1 MLKFGN
7 KEFRNLEEQVLKNQE
22 DISRVQAGVLIDRK
36 IYNSELPFYTTE
48 ENVGKYYLV
57 SGNNGTYQLY
67 IITKDSS
74 NNIEAT
80 YLSHWPLA
88 IEGPRGP
95 QGEKG
100 PKGDSIIGP
109 RGYKGDQGAPG
120 RGLDSLSGIDAL
132 LYEATYGQHEDMMTM
147 DTSADV
153 QFGVESQTIDLK
165 LKYKVPTDFYT
176 QDRTTELIAASKQE
190 AINTANTA
198 ITVAVGEV
206 SESVDNTLNTF
217 KTDLTTEIRQEV
229 NTSITQCE
237 DQVNQAVQQ
246 VNTTNTNLNNRM
258 DTLEGDINTAL
269 TNVETLSGEVN
280 ATVTDLNQKA
290 ESGYFDGDPGPQG
303 PQGEAGNG
311 IANITFLTSSG
322 EGNTYRIEMTDGTNY
337 DFTAPRGGT
346 GVPGE
351 QGEPGPTGPQGPT
364 GEQGPAG
371 PQGEQG
377 PQGPTGEP
385 GPAGKGIVS
394 VTKTSTVGPTDTY
407 TITYTDGTTST
418 FDVTNGSNDSTLY
431 ASYTTIG
438 GNKIF
443 AIDDSLLKENAFY
456 NIVCTINPT
465 DWNALTDTDTI
476 YINGTNAAHTTITR
490 SILMIGGLFPIV
502 GINTGVKTNWEY
514 YKLPS
519 PIMATQFQFKVSGYL
534 YVSNGN
540 TFLLLDSTRT
550 KTLSDTSYDLMA
562 SKDIKASIEA
572 YINEN
577 IIPRIEALE
586 NK

>member
-22 DISRVQAGVLIDRK
+22 DITRVQAGVLIDRK
-36 IYNSELPFYTTE
+36 IYSSELPFYTTE
-48 ENVGKYYLV
+48 DNVGKYYLV
-57 SGNNGTYQLY
+57 HGNNGTYQLY

-80 YLSHWPLA
+80 YLSPWPLA

-100 PKGDSIIGP
+100 LKGDSIIGP

-132 LYEATYGQHEDMMTM
+132 PYEATYGQHESMITM

-153 QFGVESQTIDLK
+153 QFGVESKTIDLK

-176 QDRTTELIAASKQE
+176 QDKTTELIAASKQE
-190 AINTANTA
+190 AINTSNTA
-198 ITVAVGEV
+198 LTVAIGEV
-206 SESVDNTLNTF
+206 TQQVDNTLDTF
-217 KTDLTTEIRQEV
+217 KTNLTTEIRQEV

-246 VNTTNTNLNNRM
+246 VNTTDTNLNNRM
-258 DTLEGDINTAL
+258 DTLEGNINTAL
-269 TNVETLSGEVN
+269 TNIETLSGEVN
-280 ATVTDLNQKA
+280 ATVTDLNQKV
-290 ESGYFDGDPGPQG
+290 ESGYFNGEPGPVGPQG
-303 PQGEAGNG
+303 PQG
-311 IANITFLTSSG
+311 LKG
-322 EGNTYRIEMTDGTNY
+322 E
-337 DFTAPRGGT
+337 T
-346 GVPGE
+346 GA
-351 QGEPGPTGPQGPT
+351 T
-364 GEQGPAG
+364 
-371 PQGEQG
+371 G

-394 VTKTSTVGPTDTY
+394 ILKTSTVGPTDTY
-407 TITYTDGTTST
+407 TITYTDETTST
-418 FDVTNGSNDSTLY
+418 FDVTNGSNDCTLY
-431 ASYTTIG
+431 ANYTTIG

-443 AIDDSLLKENAFY
+443 AIDDTLLKDNAFY

-465 DWNALTDTDTI
+465 DWNNLTDTDAI
-476 YINGTNAAHTTITR
+476 YINGTNAAHTTIIR
-490 SILMIGGLFPIV
+490 SILMIGGVFPVV
-502 GINTGVKTNWEY
+502 GTNAGVKTNWEY
-514 YKLPS
+514 YKLPN

-534 YVSNGN
+534 YAHSGN

-550 KTLSDTSYDLMA
+550 KTLSDTSHDLMA
-562 SKDIKASIEA
+562 SKDIKACIEA
-572 YINEN
+572 YINQN